1 MRLNKT
7 LLTKAE
13 EMLKALDY
21 KIRYEKGNFRSG
33 SCVVWNKKMI
43 VISKFYSVEEK
54 IKAIIEVLNNK
65 QLDTSSL
72 SPDQQAILVKA
83 NQSSLFN

>member
-1 MRLNKT
+1 M
-7 LLTKAE
+7 LTKAE

-21 KIRYEKGNFRSG
+21 KIRYEKGNFKSG

-54 IKAIIEVLNNK
+54 IKAIIEVLNNN
-65 QLDTSSL
+65 QLDTSLL
-72 SPDQQAILVKA
+72 SSEQQALLVKA